1 METFIKSEFQY
12 QVMTSALAEKVSLL
26 ETIFAAVREGV
37 LLQDENGII
46 LSANPAAKELLA
58 AGLSELKSEDYIKN
72 PTKWTCEDGKFLIW
86 REHALKTIHK
96 SSEQTGEIRILHRF
110 TPYPCWLSIRSL
122 VLPSDYKSSVRVLTT
137 LSDITQIQY
146 TEYRERI
153 LYGITKRVLE
163 EQPLTDILQYPCNEL
178 VHTFGYPL
186 AIIGLQGKKG
196 SLTLVAQADLSG
208 HSAKIQMLWNNNRK
222 ESCGFEKAIRTG
234 KPQIHDVWQ
243 NALDYPW
250 WPIYSEL
257 SIRSEGAFPLTTKGK
272 TIGALVLYASSEDYF
287 TPSRVNL
294 IQSLADQLALVLW
307 TSENQG
313 QLQLQNKALV
323 AAASSIIITNRAG
336 EILWAN
342 PAFARLS
349 GYSLNDILGKTMSFI
364 SSGHQDKI
372 FYQNLW
378 RTILEGKT
386 WHGELIN
393 RRADGSCYNE
403 EMTITPVIDNNDRVI
418 THFIVVKQDIS
429 DRLSIQNALLRQE
442 ELYRDMF
449 ETMSSAVLVFKPI
462 NQGEDFLC
470 TALNQAAEK
479 IENIT
484 RQQGVGAHLD
494 EVLPM
499 AKELGVW
506 DLVLQVYRTG
516 EKRNFP
522 AVYYQNQRCSGWSE
536 GVIYRLATGD
546 IVFLYDDVTQRILN
560 EKALWQE
567 KERAQVTLAS
577 IGDGVITT
585 DVGGKITYLN
595 PVAETMTGW
604 ADKDAV
610 GLYIEQVFDVYHGNT
625 ELPLVQPLYQCL
637 RERKAVTLSN
647 TSILKHRLRRQAY
660 HIEISVTP
668 MRDREET
675 MIGAVLVFHDVTE
688 KRALLDRISHQKN
701 HDALTDLPNRLL
713 LKDRLYL
720 AILQARRRQEQV
732 AVFFLDMD
740 DFKLV
745 NDTFGHAQGDALL
758 CQVAE
763 RFKNALRPDDTV
775 ARQGGDEFIILL
787 PELSSEQQAA
797 QIARKLLKV
806 LNAPFQ
812 IGDQETYITASLGI
826 ALYPVDGED
835 PEVLIQHAD
844 MAMYH
849 VKAEGRNHYHFYTE
863 ALNQRL
869 SERLKLQNEIRRAL
883 QKGEFI
889 LEYQPQ
895 FNLKD
900 EQICGFE
907 ALVRWQHPERGLLP
921 PSKFIAIA
929 EESGLILPLGEW
941 VLRSACEQNKCWQDL
956 GYPPVSMAVNLS
968 ARQFRQKDLVEKIS
982 QIIKE
987 TGLEAQWLELEITET
1002 LSMEDVALSS
1012 EILRKMKAMG
1022 IRLSIDDFGTG
1033 FSSLSYL
1040 SRFSLD
1046 ALKIDRSFIFS
1057 LMEHP
1062 DRQAI
1067 VLTIIQLAK
1076 NLGLKVIAEGVERTD
1091 QLDFLRRKD
1100 CDEVQGYLLAK
1111 PVSAE
1116 EAERFF
1122 NLDLKELVNSEDSTP
1137 PEVNEGPTSN

>member
-1 METFIKSEFQY
+1 
-12 QVMTSALAEKVSLL
+12 
-26 ETIFAAVREGV
+26 
-37 LLQDENGII
+37 
-46 LSANPAAKELLA
+46 
-58 AGLSELKSEDYIKN
+58 
-72 PTKWTCEDGKFLIW
+72 
-86 REHALKTIHK
+86 
-96 SSEQTGEIRILHRF
+96 
-110 TPYPCWLSIRSL
+110 
-122 VLPSDYKSSVRVLTT
+122 
-137 LSDITQIQY
+137 
-146 TEYRERI
+146 
-153 LYGITKRVLE
+153 
-163 EQPLTDILQYPCNEL
+163 
-178 VHTFGYPL
+178 
-186 AIIGLQGKKG
+186 
-196 SLTLVAQADLSG
+196 
-208 HSAKIQMLWNNNRK
+208 
-222 ESCGFEKAIRTG
+222 
-234 KPQIHDVWQ
+234 
-243 NALDYPW
+243 
-250 WPIYSEL
+250 
-257 SIRSEGAFPLTTKGK
+257 
-272 TIGALVLYASSEDYF
+272 
-287 TPSRVNL
+287 
-294 IQSLADQLALVLW
+294 
-307 TSENQG
+307 
-313 QLQLQNKALV
+313 
-323 AAASSIIITNRAG
+323 
-336 EILWAN
+336 
-342 PAFARLS
+342 
-349 GYSLNDILGKTMSFI
+349 
-364 SSGHQDKI
+364 
-372 FYQNLW
+372 
-378 RTILEGKT
+378 
-386 WHGELIN
+386 
-393 RRADGSCYNE
+393 
-403 EMTITPVIDNNDRVI
+403 
-418 THFIVVKQDIS
+418 
-429 DRLSIQNALLRQE
+429 
-442 ELYRDMF
+442 
-449 ETMSSAVLVFKPI
+449 MSSAVIVFKPI
-462 NQGEDFLC
+462 DQGEDFIC
-470 TALNQAAEK
+470 TALNRAAEK
-479 IENIT
+479 IENIS
-484 RQQGVGAHLD
+484 RQQGIGACLD

-516 EKRNFP
+516 EKRHFP
-522 AVYYQNQRCSGWSE
+522 AVYYKNQRCSGWSE

-546 IVFLYDDVTQRILN
+546 IVLLYDDVTQRILN

-604 ADKDAV
+604 AYKDAV
-610 GLYIEQVFDVYHGNT
+610 GLCIEQVFDIYHGST
-625 ELPLVQPLYQCL
+625 ELPIVQPLYQCL

-647 TSILKHRLRRQAY
+647 PAILKHRLGHQTF
-660 HIEISVTP
+660 HIKISVTP
-668 MRDREET
+668 MGDREET

-688 KRALLDRISHQKN
+688 KRALLYRLSYQTN

-713 LKDRLYL
+713 FKDRLDL
-720 AILQARRRQEQV
+720 AILQACRRQEQV

-758 CQVAE
+758 CQIAE
-763 RFKNALRPDDTV
+763 RLKNALRPDDTV

-787 PELSSEQQAA
+787 SELSSEQQAA

-844 MAMYH
+844 MAMYQ

-869 SERLKLQNEIRRAL
+869 SERLKLQNEMRRAL

-900 EQICGFE
+900 GQICGFE
-907 ALVRWQHPERGLLP
+907 ALVRWQHPHRGLLP

-941 VLRSACEQNKCWQDL
+941 VLQSACIQNKYWQDL

-968 ARQFRQKDLVEKIS
+968 ARQFRQKDLVEKVS
-982 QIIKE
+982 QIIE
-987 TGLEAQWLELEITET
+987 AAGLEAQWLELEITET
-1002 LSMEDVALSS
+1002 LSMENVALSS

-1046 ALKIDRSFIFS
+1046 ALKIDRSFISS
-1057 LMEHP
+1057 LMEHL

-1076 NLGLKVIAEGVERTD
+1076 NLGLKVIAEGVERLD
-1091 QLDFLRRKD
+1091 QLDLLRRKD

-1122 NLDLKELVNSEDSTP
+1122 NLDITELTQFPDSAD
-1137 PEVNEGPTSN
+1137 